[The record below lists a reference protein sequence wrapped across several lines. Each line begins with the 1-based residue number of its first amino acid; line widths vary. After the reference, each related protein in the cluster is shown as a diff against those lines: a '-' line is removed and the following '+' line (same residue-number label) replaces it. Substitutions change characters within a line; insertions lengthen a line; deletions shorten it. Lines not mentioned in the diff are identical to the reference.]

1 MSALCLRGSDIDV
14 DSGVSANCFDHSG
27 GDGWHSSGES
37 SLLTQG
43 RRSVSP
49 PSDHLGGGTVVVS
62 SYLDPQLAL
71 LVVLTLS
78 GISSTVR
85 ILLVALLP
93 YLRWAQFPFLS
104 LPSLSSSSSTLPVA
118 SPSPPSCSGQLSASG
133 SSRPQSSL
141 LSALFGEELF
151 SLSPKTELSS
161 SSPPG
166 LFRSLGSWISR
177 RGGRVEF
184 CRWLSSLCDALLEAE
199 WCSLPV
205 DVAWERI
212 LEAGGTEFTDQVE
225 QVLYED
231 ADRIETDL
239 HALMAQ
245 AQVLSPA
252 VHITDH
258 VRGSKRCFA
267 VPSSGSMG
275 NRDVNVGIREKGWPG
290 GGLVLF
296 GGAKNENLHAIVRV
310 KPLGNGKRDFCLWGL
325 GTLVDW
331 GLQKGKI
338 LSVALLTDLRFE
350 GDGCRNISVG
360 GAWWC

>member
-1 MSALCLRGSDIDV
+1 MLVRVFRLIV
-14 DSGVSANCFDHSG
+14 
-27 GDGWHSSGES
+27 
-37 SLLTQG
+37 LT
-43 RRSVSP
+43 VV
-49 PSDHLGGGTVVVS
+49 GGTVGTPLES
-62 SYLDPQLAL
+62 LPQGPGGVLP
-71 LVVLTLS
+71 LVVQS
-78 GISSTVR
+78 
-85 ILLVALLP
+85 
-93 YLRWAQFPFLS
+93 LRCPF
-104 LPSLSSSSSTLPVA
+104 
-118 SPSPPSCSGQLSASG
+118 G
-133 SSRPQSSL
+133 SVM
-141 LSALFGEELF
+141 A
-151 SLSPKTELSS
+151 
-161 SSPPG
+161 
-166 LFRSLGSWISR
+166 
-177 RGGRVEF
+177 
-184 CRWLSSLCDALLEAE
+184 
-199 WCSLPV
+199 LPV

-275 NRDVNVGIREKGWPG
+275 NRDVNVGIGEKGWPG

-310 KPLGNGKRDFCLWGL
+310 KPLKDGKKDICLWGL
-325 GTLVDW
+325 GTLVGW

-338 LSVALLTDLRFE
+338 LRV
-350 GDGCRNISVG
+350 N
-360 GAWWC
+360 